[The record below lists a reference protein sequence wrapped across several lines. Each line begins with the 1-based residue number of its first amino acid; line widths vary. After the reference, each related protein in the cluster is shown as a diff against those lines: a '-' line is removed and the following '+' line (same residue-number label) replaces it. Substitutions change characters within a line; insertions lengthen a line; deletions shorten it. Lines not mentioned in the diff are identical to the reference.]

1 MGCST
6 GGAKPTPPRH
16 ARLGAAVSM
25 GHGGE
30 IGLAKIVARAPGA
43 VEREISSSRA
53 IAAGPAPKN
62 AGKVVAAPARAGD
75 RVVGVLLVER
85 GALTDGRVKQRDLR
99 FDNIPEKTG
108 DPRGHLQHRYAQ

>member
-53 IAAGPAPKN
+53 IAAGRAPKN
-62 AGKVVAAPARAGD
+62 AGKVVAAPARAGA
-75 RVVGVLLVER
+75 RGVGAILAES
-85 GALTDGRVKQRDLR
+85 GGIAGGRVKQRELR
-99 FDNIPEKTG
+99 TAHVPEHTVNTLPDS
-108 DPRGHLQHRYAQ
+108 DP